1 MCNNNRCNGNCN
13 RCEVVCDP
21 CKKQPKIYYCG
32 ADIACVGVT
41 KGEEISRAIKKIGD
55 KLCQTV
61 NQQNP
66 LTYVNITDA
75 TEEQCETG
83 GFVVQILQV
92 GSDNLVSE
100 HILCN
105 GGDFVTTENIVCG
118 TDIVVEEGFG
128 TQSALENITRYFCER
143 VNTEPTILEDIV
155 CGEDVVVEEGA
166 LVEEAITN
174 VVEYFCE
181 RVGNCIPIPGTDV
194 GNPVTGIIEFNADPS
209 KTFASTVDSKI
220 LIGAGNDK
228 DVDEA
233 AIRRSYVSL
242 SSESDLSQA
251 GLRSQDGG
259 NGLDCQIFTTVNSV
273 TGEVELS
280 LTIMNPLNNSAGFTA
295 SNYFGANYDDNTYV
309 QKKYV
314 DTAVV
319 ALDYGDIIL
328 AGGIENVQVYTTG
341 AGTGIASVDLSPI
354 MAIGKDVTVSDL
366 GNNASTHNIQ
376 IDSGV
381 GNTILYGGVA
391 SQDITLNT
399 NGASVTLRKMTATQ
413 WMAI

>member
-1 MCNNNRCNGNCN
+1 MCNNKCNGNCN

-128 TQSALENITRYFCER
+128 TQRALENITRYFCER
-143 VNTEPTILEDIV
+143 VNTEPTIAEDIT
-155 CGEDVVVEEGA
+155 CGEDVVVEEDTNIPT
-166 LVEEAITN
+166 AISD
-174 VVEYFCE
+174 VVAYFCE

-194 GNPVTGIIEFNADPS
+194 GNPVTGDIEMTLF
-209 KTFASTVDSKI
+209 K
-220 LIGAGNDK
+220 
-228 DVDEA
+228 
-233 AIRRSYVSL
+233 
-242 SSESDLSQA
+242 
-251 GLRSQDGG
+251 
-259 NGLDCQIFTTVNSV
+259 
-273 TGEVELS
+273 
-280 LTIMNPLNNSAGFTA
+280 GFKWV
-295 SNYFGANYDDNTYV
+295 DDNGDLNRLTFEDGIFQISTYDSDMNFIRAVAIGSSGVVSTEYFQPDPLFDGKPFV
-309 QKKYV
+309 QQKYV
-314 DTAVV
+314 DTAMIP
-319 ALDYGDIIL
+319 LDYGDIVS
-328 AGGIENVQVYTTG
+328 AGGIENAQVYTTG

-354 MAIGKDVTVSDL
+354 MAIGKDITVSDL
-366 GNNASTHNIQ
+366 GNDASNNNIQ
-376 IDSGV
+376 IDAGV
-381 GNTILYGGVA
+381 GNTILYNGTA

-399 NGASVTLRKMTATQ
+399 NGASVTIRRMTATQ
-413 WMAI
+413 FMIIAKN

>member
-1 MCNNNRCNGNCN
+1 MCNNKCNGNCN

-61 NQQNP
+61 NQQSP

-75 TEEQCETG
+75 TEEQCDTG

-143 VNTEPTILEDIV
+143 VNTEPTIAEDIT
-155 CGEDVVVEEGA
+155 CGEDVVVEEDTNIPT
-166 LVEEAITN
+166 AISD
-174 VVEYFCE
+174 VVAYFCE

-194 GNPVTGIIEFNADPS
+194 GNPVTGDIVSEASVKAISFIVPS
-209 KTFASTVDSKI
+209 YNVNNVVEIFDDG
-220 LIGAGNDK
+220 GAGLIK
-228 DVDEA
+228 VVDTEVPDNYSLQTTQGFE
-233 AIRRSYVSL
+233 ILNSIGGVSTKL
-242 SSESDLSQA
+242 LGVNFKVIISGDGHFILK
-251 GLRSQDGG
+251 GG
-259 NGLDCQIFTTVNSV
+259 N
-273 TGEVELS
+273 
-280 LTIMNPLNNSAGFTA
+280 A
-295 SNYFGANYDDNTYV
+295 SKGIVGDIYYGANYDDNTYV

-314 DTAVV
+314 DTAMIP
-319 ALDYGDIIL
+319 LDYGDIIL
-328 AGGIENVQVYTTG
+328 AGGLENAQVYTTG
-341 AGTGIASVDLSPI
+341 AGTGIASVDLSPT
-354 MAIGKDVTVSDL
+354 MVIGKDVTVSDL
-366 GNNASTHNIQ
+366 ANNASTHNIQ

-381 GNTILYGGVA
+381 GNTILYGGTA

-399 NGASVTLRKMTATQ
+399 NGASVTLRKMTTTQ